1 MIPNPWM
8 TPTHR
13 AFIAVCL
20 LWLVYELVFGL
31 LPSRRGAGEARGADA
46 GSWWWLTLSVTS
58 GVLLSGAVARH
69 THLLAP
75 SAAVATDLA
84 GIALVAAGFAVRARA
99 MSELG
104 RSFTTRVAVE
114 RDQRVV
120 DTGPYS
126 RVRHPAYL
134 GDLLAFIGIGLGQ
147 ASPASAALLWLL
159 CVPPL
164 LYRIRVE
171 EAALG
176 EVLGEPWRAYAART
190 PALLPF
196 LRPTTRP
203 SRPRS

>member
-1 MIPNPWM
+1 M

-13 AFIAVCL
+13 AFIAVSL
-20 LWLVYELVFGL
+20 LWLVYELAFGL
-31 LPSRRGAGEARGADA
+31 LPSRRGAGEGRADA

-69 THLLAP
+69 THVLAP
-75 SAAVATDLA
+75 SAAVATDLM
-84 GIALVAAGFAVRARA
+84 GIALVAAGFALRARA

-104 RSFTTRVAVE
+104 RSFTTRVAVD

-134 GDLLAFIGIGLGQ
+134 GDLVAFAGIGLGQ
-147 ASPASAALLWLL
+147 ASAVSAALLWLL

-176 EVLGEPWRAYAART
+176 AVLGESWRAYAART

-196 LRPTTRP
+196 PRPGRP
-203 SRPRS
+203 LP